1 MIRKLIWNDMKQ
13 NRLSCAATIFFMAVS
28 AMLLALAVLLCSG
41 LLGAIDNLMDRSQ
54 VPDYMQMHTGSDIFA
69 KPGGSRMGSAA
80 EALSSFAGE
89 REEVRQWQI
98 CRFLNLDNS
107 RITLGGRRKTGC
119 QRYCRGRS
127 MPRPAIGPCMSLRRG
142 ISWR

>member
-69 KPGGSRMGSAA
+69 KPGGGRMGSAA
-80 EALSSFAGE
+80 EALSSFAEE
-89 REEVRQWQI
+89 RKEVRQWQI

-107 RITLGGRRKTGC
+107 RITL
-119 QRYCRGRS
+119 
-127 MPRPAIGPCMSLRRG
+127 
-142 ISWR
+142 